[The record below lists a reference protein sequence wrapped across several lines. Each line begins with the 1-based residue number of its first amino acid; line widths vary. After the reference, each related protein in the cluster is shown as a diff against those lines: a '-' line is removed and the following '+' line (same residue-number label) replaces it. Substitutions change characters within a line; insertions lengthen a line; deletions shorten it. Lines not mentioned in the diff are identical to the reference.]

1 MTQCK
6 GSNFRFNG
14 SLHVSRDFRTASIDS
29 DMPPAALK
37 AGNRDRE
44 AKLYT
49 SPGFLRIEG
58 SMVDDQ
64 EYLDFRHMTW
74 YQLDLKSDLK
84 FGVLPSG
91 LLIRCP
97 NGEVRVVVDSKL
109 CPMDEKLQVVRD
121 AL

>member
-6 GSNFRFNG
+6 GSNFRFNR
-14 SLHVSRDFRTASIDS
+14 SLHVSRDFCTASLES
-29 DMPPAALK
+29 DLPPAALK

-49 SPGFLRIEG
+49 CPGFLLIEG
-58 SMVDDQ
+58 SVVDVQ
-64 EYLDFRHMTW
+64 EYLDFRHTTW

-97 NGEVRVVVDSKL
+97 NGEVRVVVDSNL
-109 CPMDEKLQVVRD
+109 CPLDEKVQMEKGN
-121 AL
+121 

>member
-14 SLHVSRDFRTASIDS
+14 SLHVSRDFRTASLDS
-29 DMPPAALK
+29 DLPPSALK

-58 SMVDDQ
+58 SVVDDQ
-64 EYLDFRHMTW
+64 EYLDFRHTTW
-74 YQLDLKSDLK
+74 YLLDLKSDLK

-109 CPMDEKLQVVRD
+109 FPLDEKLEVVKE
-121 AL
+121 A